1 MDVGPFSI
9 ANAQRS
15 EPESAR
21 RNVRVRIFF
30 NIIVLEVSNELRY
43 NPPTLFGSIASLS
56 RTWPGFR
63 SGLYF
68 TVLLSSEIRLDCTLS
83 SLSMTSAVRYS
94 AIRAT
99 E

>member
-9 ANAQRS
+9 AKAQPS

-21 RNVRVRIFF
+21 RNVRLHIPF

-63 SGLYF
+63 CGLQFY
-68 TVLLSSEIRLDCTLS
+68 RP
-83 SLSMTSAVRYS
+83 
-94 AIRAT
+94 AIVGNPA
-99 E
+99 

>member
-1 MDVGPFSI
+1 MDVGSI
-9 ANAQRS
+9 ANEQPS
-15 EPESAR
+15 EPESAG

-30 NIIVLEVSNELRY
+30 NIIALEVSNELRY

-56 RTWPGFR
+56 RTWQA
-63 SGLYF
+63 SVVASSF

-83 SLSMTSAVRYS
+83 SLNMTSAVRYS